1 MSENVSSVS
10 KVFFPQADLESL
22 PQGPE
27 RALDRRVLW
36 HRAQFGAPGGA
47 RHQHALSARSPRR
60 LAALAKELIDSYDVT
75 IKVIP
80 ADLTQASA
88 RARLYPEAHRQ
99 LGRVDI
105 LVNNAGIYLGGQH
118 DHRSDEDD
126 LMTALINIVAPQQL
140 TRAALHEMRPRGTG
154 HIIHIGSI
162 AGMAAL
168 PYSGT
173 YAASKSANV
182 GFNQSLQ
189 GELQETGVFSTVRQ
203 PGLHEERW
211 PRGSASS
218 TPAMTPSGR
227 RRPPMSQRKWCTLCS
242 IRDLSPSSQTRTR
255 SRSDGWLRCGTPTPW
270 LPTPPY
276 NQLQIP
282 AFMADVAKR
291 AATLGPLE
299 LDGDAPPTR
308 LAR

>member
-1 MSENVSSVS
+1 M
-10 KVFFPQADLESL
+10 
-22 PQGPE
+22 
-27 RALDRRVLW
+27 
-36 HRAQFGAPGGA
+36 
-47 RHQHALSARSPRR
+47 
-60 LAALAKELIDSYDVT
+60 T

-99 LGRVDI
+99 LSRVDI

-168 PYSGT
+168 SYSGT

-182 GFNQSLQ
+182 GFNQLLQ
-189 GELQETGVFSTVRQ
+189 GELQETGVFSNRRQ
-203 PGLHEERW
+203 TGLHEKRW
-211 PRGSASS
+211 PLGAPRA
-218 TPAMTPSGR
+218 
-227 RRPPMSQRKWCTLCS
+227 RRP
-242 IRDLSPSSQTRTR
+242 
-255 SRSDGWLRCGTPTPW
+255 
-270 LPTPPY
+270 
-276 NQLQIP
+276 
-282 AFMADVAKR
+282 
-291 AATLGPLE
+291 
-299 LDGDAPPTR
+299 
-308 LAR
+308 